1 MARPPTR
8 PTCPNGHSFIKS
20 TDCPTCPK
28 CEAEKAKAGFF
39 VGGLSAPARRALQGA
54 GVDSLKKLARHSEKD
69 ILALHGM
76 GASALPKLNAAL
88 KAAGLGFR
96 SPVRMPGRKH

>member
-1 MARPPTR
+1 MARQPTR
-8 PTCPNGHSFIKS
+8 RTCPKGHTFMKS
-20 TDCPTCPK
+20 SDCPICPK

-39 VGGLSAPARRALQGA
+39 IDGLSAPARRALQGA

-76 GASALPKLNAAL
+76 GPSILPKLRAAL
-88 KAAGLGFR
+88 KAEGLGFK
-96 SPVRMPGRKH
+96 P

>member
-1 MARPPTR
+1 MARQPTR
-8 PTCPNGHSFIKS
+8 RTCPKGHTFLKS

-39 VGGLSAPARRALQGA
+39 VDGLSAPARRALQGA
-54 GVDSLKKLARHSEKD
+54 GIDSPKKLARHSETD

-76 GASALPKLNAAL
+76 GPSAIPKLRAAL
-88 KAAGLGFR
+88 KAQGLAFK
-96 SPVRMPGRKH
+96 P

>member
-1 MARPPTR
+1 MARQPTR
-8 PTCPNGHSFIKS
+8 RTCPNGHGFIKS

-69 ILALHGM
+69 ILALHGI
-76 GASALPKLNAAL
+76 GPSAIPVLRAAL
-88 KAAGLGFR
+88 KSAGLTFKG
-96 SPVRMPGRKH
+96 

>member
-1 MARPPTR
+1 MARQPTR
-8 PTCPNGHSFIKS
+8 RTCPEGHTFLKS

-39 VGGLSAPARRALQGA
+39 VDGLSAPARRALQGA
-54 GVDSLKKLARHSEKD
+54 GIDSLKKLARHSETD

-76 GASALPKLNAAL
+76 GPSAIPKLRAAL
-88 KAAGLGFR
+88 KAQGLGFK
-96 SPVRMPGRKH
+96 P

>member
-1 MARPPTR
+1 MARQPTR
-8 PTCPNGHSFIKS
+8 RTCPKGHAYVKS

-39 VGGLSAPARRALQGA
+39 VEGLSAPARRALQGA
-54 GVDSLKKLARHSEKD
+54 GVTSIKALARQTERG

-76 GASALPKLNAAL
+76 GPSALPKLRAAL
-88 KAAGLGFR
+88 RAAGLGFK
-96 SPVRMPGRKH
+96 S